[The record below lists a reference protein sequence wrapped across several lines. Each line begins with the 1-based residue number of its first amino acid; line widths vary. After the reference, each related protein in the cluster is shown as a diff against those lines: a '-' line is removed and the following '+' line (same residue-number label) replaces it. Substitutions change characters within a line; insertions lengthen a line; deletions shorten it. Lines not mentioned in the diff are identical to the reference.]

1 MVRRRPTVWPE
12 SDVIDLA
19 VSGYLPLPAI
29 FKEPQMNKANSAY
42 SELTATFAHIGH
54 LGAAEKTLEW
64 ESRTMMPAGAAQT
77 RAKVMSALS
86 IAIGDTMAAPRVGEL
101 LDRAENEEAAGL
113 SEWEAAN
120 LREMRRRWRQ
130 DTIVPTPL
138 RAQIAAK
145 SSLAQ
150 QIWQDARAA
159 NDFKTFLFPLSQLIA
174 LQREVA
180 QIKADAFGLSP
191 YDALLDEYE
200 PGARTASID
209 PLFDDL
215 SAFLPPLM
223 RKIMERQAAEPPTLD
238 LPGPFASEKQ
248 HGFNETLA
256 TKIGFDFAHGRID
269 PTAHP
274 FMSGNP
280 GDVRITT
287 RYHEDDVLSAIMA
300 TVHETGHAM
309 YESGL
314 PADWAFQPVGLAR
327 SFGLHESQSL
337 LFEMQAG
344 RSGPFIS
351 YLTPLLRDHFGGE
364 GAAWSDENILRI
376 YRRVRPSLIRVE
388 ADEVT
393 YPIHVILRYRL
404 EQKLL
409 SGDLKPAD
417 LPQAWTAAYRDML
430 GIVPPDDTQG
440 CLQDVHWSAGLF
452 GYFPTYTLGALSAA
466 QLFAQAK
473 KDDARILPQLGQG
486 DFKPLL
492 EWTRAN
498 IHCVASLYA
507 TSDEVMR
514 RATGKPLSADAFKAH
529 LAARYL
535 DE

>member
-1 MVRRRPTVWPE
+1 M
-12 SDVIDLA
+12 D
-19 VSGYLPLPAI
+19 
-29 FKEPQMNKANSAY
+29 KANSAY
-42 SELTATFAHIGH
+42 SELTALFAHIGH

-64 ESRTMMPAGAAQT
+64 ESRTMMPAGGAGT

-86 IAIGDTMAAPRVGEL
+86 TVIGDTMAAPRTSEL
-101 LDRAENEEAAGL
+101 LDRAESEEATGL
-113 SEWEAAN
+113 SEWETAN

-130 DTIVPTPL
+130 DTIIPTPL
-138 RAQIAAK
+138 RAEIAARA
-145 SSLAQ
+145 SMAQ
-150 QIWQDARAA
+150 QIWQEAREN
-159 NDFKTFLFPLSQLIA
+159 NDFKSFLDPLSQLIA

-180 QIKADAFGLSP
+180 TIKADAFGLSP

-200 PGARTASID
+200 PGARTAGID

-215 SAFLPPLM
+215 CAFLPPLM
-223 RKIMERQAAEPPTLD
+223 GRIMQRQAAAPPVLELT
-238 LPGPFASEKQ
+238 GPFATEKQ
-248 HGFNETLA
+248 HAFSETLA
-256 TKIGFDFAHGRID
+256 RKMGFDFGHGRID

-274 FMSGNP
+274 FMSGIP

-314 PADWAFQPVGLAR
+314 PAEWAFQPVGLPR
-327 SFGLHESQSL
+327 GFGLHESQSL

-344 RSGPFIS
+344 RSGPFVS
-351 YLTPLLRDHFGGE
+351 YLAPLLRAHFGGE
-364 GAAWSDENILRI
+364 GTAWSDENILRV

-393 YPIHVILRYRL
+393 YPLHVILRYRL

-417 LPQAWTAAYRDML
+417 LPEAWNAAYAAML
-430 GIVPPDDTQG
+430 GIVPPNDTMG

-466 QLFAQAK
+466 QLFARAT
-473 KDDARILPQLGQG
+473 KDDARILPQLGRG

-492 EWTRAN
+492 EWTRTN
-498 IHCVASLYA
+498 IHSAASLYA
-507 TSDEVMR
+507 TSDEVMQ

-529 LAARYL
+529 LKQRYL

>member
-1 MVRRRPTVWPE
+1 MGNGQFAR
-12 SDVIDLA
+12 DAQA
-19 VSGYLPLPAI
+19 V
-29 FKEPQMNKANSAY
+29 
-42 SELTATFAHIGH
+42 ATRYDCADAVARG
-54 LGAAEKTLEW
+54 
-64 ESRTMMPAGAAQT
+64 
-77 RAKVMSALS
+77 
-86 IAIGDTMAAPRVGEL
+86 
-101 LDRAENEEAAGL
+101 
-113 SEWEAAN
+113 
-120 LREMRRRWRQ
+120 
-130 DTIVPTPL
+130 
-138 RAQIAAK
+138 IAAK

-159 NDFKTFLFPLSQLIA
+159 NDFKSFLAPLSDLIA

-180 QIKADAFGLSP
+180 GIKADAFDLSP

-200 PGARTASID
+200 PGARTATID

-223 RKIMERQAAEPPTLD
+223 HKIMERQAAEPPTLD
-238 LPGPFASEKQ
+238 LPGPFSTEKQ
-248 HGFNETLA
+248 HAFSERLA
-256 TKIGFDFAHGRID
+256 RAMGFDFAHGRID

-274 FMSGNP
+274 FMSGIP

-309 YESGL
+309 YKSGL
-314 PADWAFQPVGLAR
+314 PADWAFQPVGLPR
-327 SFGLHESQSL
+327 GFGLHESQSL

-351 YLTPLLRDHFGGE
+351 YLTPLLRAHFGGE
-364 GAAWSDENILRI
+364 GAAWGDENILRV

-417 LPQAWTAAYRDML
+417 LPAAWNAAYRDML
-430 GIVPPDDTQG
+430 GIVPPNDTMG

-452 GYFPTYTLGALSAA
+452 GYFPTYTLGALAAA
-466 QLFAQAK
+466 QLFAQAR
-473 KDDARILPQLGQG
+473 KDDARILPQLGVG

-498 IHCVASLYA
+498 IHCVASLYP
-507 TSDEVMR
+507 TSDDVLQ

-529 LAARYL
+529 LKERYL
-535 DE
+535 EE